1 MFSGDYG
8 WMPKKDIKPRVK
20 LFADDDFKFFVF
32 MSIFIFCL
40 AGLVLLITGDDSHLP
55 SALKV
60 LAPREK
66 WLQLLSITIKCFQ
79 DLRLPLNR
87 IE

>member
-40 AGLVLLITGDDSHLP
+40 AGLVLLITGDDSHL
-55 SALKV
+55 LQK
-60 LAPREK
+60 K
-66 WLQLLSITIKCFQ
+66 CWL
-79 DLRLPLNR
+79 RGRNG
-87 IE
+87 

>member
-1 MFSGDYG
+1 MSIVTGSVRMFSGDYG

-40 AGLVLLITGDDSHLP
+40 AGLVLLITGDDCHL
-55 SALKV
+55 LQK
-60 LAPREK
+60 K
-66 WLQLLSITIKCFQ
+66 CWL
-79 DLRLPLNR
+79 RGRNG
-87 IE
+87 

>member
-40 AGLVLLITGDDSHLP
+40 AGLVLLITGDGESSGVP
-55 SALKV
+55 KTC
-60 LAPREK
+60 
-66 WLQLLSITIKCFQ
+66 WL
-79 DLRLPLNR
+79 
-87 IE
+87 

>member
-8 WMPKKDIKPRVK
+8 WMPQKDIKPRVK

-40 AGLVLLITGDDSHLP
+40 AGLVLLITG
-55 SALKV
+55 AV
-60 LAPREK
+60 Y
-66 WLQLLSITIKCFQ
+66 IKSVHK
-79 DLRLPLNR
+79 LVKTEGKLVKTNLY
-87 IE
+87 